1 MTDASRCN
9 ETEMPHVS
17 TKDKLIYFRERF
29 TIKPK
34 YRMKIR
40 PIFCSCLRHQVT
52 PLAWSKIQVQ
62 KKHLKKKNN
71 GLLLMVISCDI
82 QYVPPL
88 VQEELPPKKSMFKC
102 TSEKSIIII
111 TLCSLYSVQ
120 VVKKAVKTSQ
130 QQPRTCASKRISL
143 QISMSLILG
152 SLSNSPADWEMLRN
166 QHLKQ

>member
-1 MTDASRCN
+1 MTDASWCN

-17 TKDKLIYFRERF
+17 TKDKLIYVRERF

-62 KKHLKKKNN
+62 KNN
-71 GLLLMVISCDI
+71 GLLLMVLSWNIYDI

-88 VQEELPPKKSMFKC
+88 VQEELPQK
-102 TSEKSIIII
+102 IN
-111 TLCSLYSVQ
+111 VQ
-120 VVKKAVKTSQ
+120 VY
-130 QQPRTCASKRISL
+130 I
-143 QISMSLILG
+143 
-152 SLSNSPADWEMLRN
+152 
-166 QHLKQ
+166 